1 MWSLGER
8 CVFFFFSS
16 RRRHTRCGRD
26 WSSDVC
32 SSDLVLGDVAARIEA
47 CRYFCWKTA
56 HYIDQHEYH
65 GELIGAM
72 CKIHCTELL
81 FDAVFKCMQ
90 VVGVN
95 SVDK

>member
-1 MWSLGER
+1 M
-8 CVFFFFSS
+8 
-16 RRRHTRCGRD
+16 
-26 WSSDVC
+26 
-32 SSDLVLGDVAARIEA
+32 LGDVAAKIEA

-56 HYIDQHEYH
+56 HYIDQHDYH

-81 FDAVFKCMQ
+81 FDAVYKCMQ

-95 SVDK
+95 SVDKQAHVREVPARGGDLPDLRRAATSACSAAASTA